1 MPGMNEVDPI
11 PRLTEL
17 APASGCGCK
26 LPAQQLE
33 RILAHVQPAKN
44 NGLLL
49 GWENRDD
56 AAVYRFSEDRLL
68 LSTADFMSPPVDD
81 PYDFGRIAATNAIS
95 DIYAMGG
102 EPMLALG
109 ILVWPSDKLTPEMG
123 AEVLNGAREV
133 CEDEGVALAGG
144 HSVEGTQP
152 LFGLSVNG
160 WVSPEHLRTNATA
173 RPGDWLYLTKPLGI
187 GVLTAAL
194 RRQTLQA
201 SDLFTLLQLTTQSNK
216 AGAQF
221 AREAYV
227 HSMTDVTG
235 FGLLG
240 HLLEMCRA
248 SGTGAEL
255 YLDNL
260 PQADGLD
267 PYLLSMIVPDQTY
280 RNWNAVEEQVRGM
293 QGMEFMILCD
303 PQTSGGLLL
312 SVHAQATDTFEA
324 KAKALKQPVWRIG
337 RMTQKAGIEIL
348 PRFNPA

>member
-1 MPGMNEVDPI
+1 MNEMPAL

-26 LPAQQLE
+26 LPAQQLD
-33 RILAHVQPAKN
+33 RILAQVQPSN
-44 NGLLL
+44 NGGLLL

-56 AAVYRFSEDRLL
+56 AAVYRFSSDRLL

-133 CEDEGVALAGG
+133 CDDEGIALAGG
-144 HSVEGTQP
+144 HSVEGPQP

-160 WVSPEHLRTNATA
+160 WVAPEHLRMNSGA
-173 RPGDWLYLTKPLGI
+173 RVGDWLYLTKPLGI

-216 AGAQF
+216 VGAQF

-255 YLDNL
+255 YLDAL
-260 PQADGLD
+260 PQAEGLD

-280 RNWNAVEEQVRGM
+280 RNWNAVEGQVRGM

-303 PQTSGGLLL
+303 PQTSGGLLV

-324 KAKALKQPVWRIG
+324 RARALKQPIWRIG
-337 RMTQKAGIEIL
+337 RMITKPGIEIL
-348 PRFNPA
+348 SRFTGA

>member
-1 MPGMNEVDPI
+1 MSV
-11 PRLTEL
+11 RLTEL

-26 LPAQQLE
+26 LPSQQLE
-33 RILAHVQPAKN
+33 RILSQLPPPTGD
-44 NGLLL
+44 GLVL

-56 AAVYRFSEDRLL
+56 AAVYRLSPDRLL

-102 EPMLALG
+102 TPMLALG
-109 ILVWPSDKLTPEMG
+109 LLVWPIAQLTPEMG
-123 AEVLNGAREV
+123 AEVINGAREV
-133 CEDEGVALAGG
+133 CDNEGVALAGG
-144 HSVEGTQP
+144 HSVEGPQP

-160 WVSPEHLRTNATA
+160 WVEPPYLRTNATA
-173 RPGDWLYLTKPLGI
+173 REGDWLYLTKPLGI

-194 RRQTLQA
+194 RRQSLREP
-201 SDLFTLLQLTTQSNK
+201 DLYTLLQLTTQSNR
-216 AGAQF
+216 AGMDF

-255 YLDNL
+255 YLDTL
-260 PQADGLD
+260 PQAEGID
-267 PYLLSMIVPDQTY
+267 PYLLSMMVPDQTY
-280 RNWNAVEEQVRGM
+280 RNWNAVESQVRGM
-293 QGMEFMILCD
+293 QGMEFMLLCD

-312 SVHAQATDTFEA
+312 SVHAQATDTFEN
-324 KAKALKQPVWRIG
+324 KARALGQPVWRIG
-337 RMTQKAGIEIL
+337 RMKSRPGVNIL
-348 PRFNPA
+348 PRFTV